1 MSMSKTNQTQ
11 KRNNMARKNN
21 HIEQID
27 KIIGGRVYSLR
38 VAQGLARQQLAK
50 VIGVTHQQLQKYEK
64 GSNRISAGRL
74 VLIAKSL
81 GEEISYFYEGLEQ
94 NKHQEIVTHH
104 QRLCLEVARNFR
116 KIVNSDHQN
125 AVNTL
130 VKSLLKQQ
138 VA

>member
-1 MSMSKTNQTQ
+1 
-11 KRNNMARKNN
+11 MARKNN

-27 KIIGGRVYSLR
+27 KIIGGRIYSLR
-38 VAQGLARQQLAK
+38 VAQGIARKQLAK
-50 VIGVTHQQLQKYEK
+50 LIEVTPQQLQKYEK
-64 GSNRISAGRL
+64 GTNRISVGRL

-94 NKHQEIVTHH
+94 NKQQEIVTQR
-104 QRLCLEVARNFR
+104 QRLCLELARNFR

-125 AVNTL
+125 AVNIL
-130 VKSLLKQQ
+130 IKSLLKQQ

>member
-1 MSMSKTNQTQ
+1 
-11 KRNNMARKNN
+11 MARKNN

-27 KIIGGRVYSLR
+27 KILGGRIYSLR
-38 VAQGLARQQLAK
+38 VAQGIARKQLAK
-50 VIGVTHQQLQKYEK
+50 LIEVTPQQLQKYEK
-64 GSNRISAGRL
+64 GTNRISVGRL

-94 NKHQEIVTHH
+94 NKQQEIVTQH
-104 QRLCLEVARNFR
+104 QRLCLELARNFR

-125 AVNTL
+125 AVNIL
-130 VKSLLKQQ
+130 VKYLLKQQ

>member
-1 MSMSKTNQTQ
+1 
-11 KRNNMARKNN
+11 MARKNN

-27 KIIGGRVYSLR
+27 KIIGGRIYSLR
-38 VAQGLARQQLAK
+38 VAQGIARKQLAK
-50 VIGVTHQQLQKYEK
+50 LIEVTPQQLQKYEK
-64 GSNRISAGRL
+64 GTNRISVGRL

-94 NKHQEIVTHH
+94 NKQQEIVTQH
-104 QRLCLEVARNFR
+104 QRLCLELARNFR

-125 AVNTL
+125 AVNIL

>member
-1 MSMSKTNQTQ
+1 
-11 KRNNMARKNN
+11 MARKNN

-38 VAQGLARQQLAK
+38 VAQGLARKQLAK

-64 GSNRISAGRL
+64 GTNRISAGRL

-125 AVNTL
+125 AINTL

>member
-1 MSMSKTNQTQ
+1 
-11 KRNNMARKNN
+11 MARKNN

-27 KIIGGRVYSLR
+27 KIIGGRIYSLR
-38 VAQGLARQQLAK
+38 VAQGIARKQLAK
-50 VIGVTHQQLQKYEK
+50 LIEVTPQQLQKYEK
-64 GSNRISAGRL
+64 GTNRISVGRL

-94 NKHQEIVTHH
+94 NKQQEILTQH
-104 QRLCLEVARNFR
+104 QRLCLELARNFR

-125 AVNTL
+125 AVNIL
-130 VKSLLKQQ
+130 IKSLLKQQ

>member
-1 MSMSKTNQTQ
+1 
-11 KRNNMARKNN
+11 MAHKNN

-38 VAQGLARQQLAK
+38 VAQGIARKQLAK
-50 VIGVTHQQLQKYEK
+50 LIEVTPQQLQKYEK
-64 GSNRISAGRL
+64 GTNRISAGRL

-94 NKHQEIVTHH
+94 NKQQEILTQH
-104 QRLCLEVARNFR
+104 QRLCLELARNFR

-125 AVNTL
+125 AVNIL
-130 VKSLLKQQ
+130 IKSLLKQQ

>member
-1 MSMSKTNQTQ
+1 
-11 KRNNMARKNN
+11 MARKNN

-38 VAQGLARQQLAK
+38 VAQGLARKQLAK

-64 GSNRISAGRL
+64 GTNRISAGRL

-94 NKHQEIVTHH
+94 NKQQEILTQH
-104 QRLCLEVARNFR
+104 QRLCLELARNFR

-125 AVNTL
+125 AVNIL
-130 VKSLLKQQ
+130 IKSLLKQQ

>member
-1 MSMSKTNQTQ
+1 
-11 KRNNMARKNN
+11 MARKNN

-38 VAQGLARQQLAK
+38 VAQGLARKQLAK

-64 GSNRISAGRL
+64 GTNRISAGRL
-74 VLIAKSL
+74 VLVAKSL

-104 QRLCLEVARNFR
+104 
-116 KIVNSDHQN
+116 
-125 AVNTL
+125 
-130 VKSLLKQQ
+130 
-138 VA
+138 

>member
-1 MSMSKTNQTQ
+1 
-11 KRNNMARKNN
+11 MARKNN

-38 VAQGLARQQLAK
+38 VAQGIARKQLAK
-50 VIGVTHQQLQKYEK
+50 LIEVTPQQLQKYEK
-64 GSNRISAGRL
+64 GTNRISAGRL

-94 NKHQEIVTHH
+94 NKQQEIVTQH
-104 QRLCLEVARNFR
+104 QRLCLELARNFR

-125 AVNTL
+125 AVNIL
-130 VKSLLKQQ
+130 IKSLLKQQ

>member
-1 MSMSKTNQTQ
+1 
-11 KRNNMARKNN
+11 MARKNN

-27 KIIGGRVYSLR
+27 KIIGGRIYSLR
-38 VAQGLARQQLAK
+38 VAQGIARKQLAK
-50 VIGVTHQQLQKYEK
+50 LIEVTPQQLQKYEK
-64 GSNRISAGRL
+64 GTNRISVGRL

-94 NKHQEIVTHH
+94 NKQQEIVTQH
-104 QRLCLEVARNFR
+104 QRLCLELARNFR

-125 AVNTL
+125 AVNIL
-130 VKSLLKQQ
+130 IKSLLKQQ

>member
-1 MSMSKTNQTQ
+1 
-11 KRNNMARKNN
+11 MAHKNN

-27 KIIGGRVYSLR
+27 KILGGRIYSLR
-38 VAQGLARQQLAK
+38 VAQGIARKQLAK
-50 VIGVTHQQLQKYEK
+50 LIEVTPQQLQKYEK
-64 GSNRISAGRL
+64 GTNRISVGRL

-94 NKHQEIVTHH
+94 NKQQEILTQH
-104 QRLCLEVARNFR
+104 QRLCLELARNFR

-125 AVNTL
+125 AVNIL

>member
-1 MSMSKTNQTQ
+1 
-11 KRNNMARKNN
+11 MARKNN

-38 VAQGLARQQLAK
+38 VAQGIARKQLAK
-50 VIGVTHQQLQKYEK
+50 LIEVTPQQLQKYEK
-64 GSNRISAGRL
+64 GTNRISVGRL

-94 NKHQEIVTHH
+94 NKQQEIVTQH
-104 QRLCLEVARNFR
+104 QRLCLELARNFR

-125 AVNTL
+125 AVNIL
-130 VKSLLKQQ
+130 IKSLLKQQ